1 VLDAVKGMDPRMD
14 VGHSMRGGA
23 DVVQEIVN
31 AGPRLLD
38 VHFKDLKDGKVK
50 EGQCDVGEGVMP
62 VRECY
67 IPSAI

>member
-1 VLDAVKGMDPRMD
+1 MLDAVKGMDPRMD

-50 EGQCDVGEGVMP
+50 ES
-62 VRECY
+62 Y